1 MVNAGVS
8 VKLGQGNHVSTS
20 KVAMAK
26 EIVDLRDENKDLKK
40 RLDTMEQKM
49 NSILGILDMGKRRT
63 SPMCRKTTGLMNMCL
78 HWQETAS
85 FEGYPTA
92 CSAANVP

>member
-26 EIVDLRDENKDLKK
+26 EIKELLILLYK
-40 RLDTMEQKM
+40 RKSL
-49 NSILGILDMGKRRT
+49 
-63 SPMCRKTTGLMNMCL
+63 
-78 HWQETAS
+78 
-85 FEGYPTA
+85 
-92 CSAANVP
+92 